1 MGGDET
7 GRGVGPSS
15 STCRGADR
23 AGAHAPATGFRP
35 SPAGQSPTAR
45 PFEKRETMWVGF
57 RCGSSMVNT
66 QNTGNQGGNVGGNMG
81 QKTGNVGGQQQG
93 GMGQQ
98 KFVPRFEMAIM
109 QFVIL
114 NKAKQGGVTRE
125 NLQQLFR
132 GNLQMSSDHLQHCI
146 QQLVSDGHLKE
157 EGNRFT
163 ITDDG
168 REDVQKLQH
177 LVIELPSIVNGGMQ
191 GGQKGPTQQQ
201 AVGGQS
207 MGGNVG
213 TGGSTGQGSTGQTT
227 GNTGNLGTSGRG
239 NVDTGEE
246 INRGSVNKGG
256 ATSPSG
262 QQGKGN
268 QNR

>member
-1 MGGDET
+1 
-7 GRGVGPSS
+7 
-15 STCRGADR
+15 
-23 AGAHAPATGFRP
+23 
-35 SPAGQSPTAR
+35 
-45 PFEKRETMWVGF
+45 
-57 RCGSSMVNT
+57 MVNT
-66 QNTGNQGGNVGGNMG
+66 QNTGNKGNVGSGMG
-81 QKTGNVGGQQQG
+81 QGNVGGQQG
-93 GMGQQ
+93 GSMGQ

-114 NKAKQGGVTRE
+114 SKAKQGGVTRE
-125 NLQQLFR
+125 NLQQVFR

-177 LVIELPSIVNGGMQ
+177 LVVELPNVINGGMQ
-191 GGQKGPTQQQ
+191 GGQPRQGVTQPQTAGPKG
-201 AVGGQS
+201 AAGGVG
-207 MGGNVG
+207 
-213 TGGSTGQGSTGQTT
+213 GSTGQTT
-227 GNTGNLGTSGRG
+227 GNTGNFGTSSRG
-239 NVDTGEE
+239 NVESGED

-262 QQGKGN
+262 QQRGN
-268 QNR
+268 VGDNR